1 MIGVIFKSIK
11 SAITYINHIL
21 SIISNNSM
29 LTKIWIMAT
38 AFLSAFFIPVLYAI
52 IFVFCMIFLDLYYG
66 LKVSVKLH
74 KKIESHKGW
83 AGTINKLKD
92 AFVLLC
98 SMRGIE
104 YFLIN
109 DWVNTRVLTC
119 GTALLISITEI
130 WSVIENLNTLDPDGP
145 WRLVG
150 KFLKKKGEEYTGI
163 DIDLKD
169 NEQHDAK

>member
-1 MIGVIFKSIK
+1 MIGAIFKSIG
-11 SAITYINHIL
+11 SAITHINHTL
-21 SIISNNSM
+21 NIISNNSM
-29 LTKIWIMAT
+29 LIKIWITIT
-38 AFLSAFFIPVLYAI
+38 AFLSAFFIPVIYVIA
-52 IFVFCMIFLDLYYG
+52 FVFCMIFLDLYYG

-83 AGTINKLKD
+83 SGTLRKMKD

-145 WRLVG
+145 WKLVG
-150 KFLKKKGEEYTGI
+150 SFLKKKGEEYTGV

-169 NEQHDAK
+169 DNKTA